1 MGEFQ
6 GQIDLAIGNDPG
18 NHAAAGGMLRC
29 SPTDRFGTNGQ
40 ITGRI
45 LVDDIVGRGINLLG
59 IGIEPGNRDRK
70 GLFYTHE

>member
-1 MGEFQ
+1 
-6 GQIDLAIGNDPG
+6 
-18 NHAAAGGMLRC
+18 MLRC
-29 SPTDRFGTNGQ
+29 SPTDRFGTNGL